1 MHPKYQQ
8 ANSVMSDIHAATNE
22 VLKVIGPGLLETVY
36 EQCLFRELEL
46 RGHKLE
52 KEQRIVIDYKGRS
65 FEHVLRADLIVDDC
79 VVVELKS
86 VEGSI
91 RPEYQLQILSYM
103 RLLDI
108 PLGMVINFGATTS
121 SRWKRVILAGADKP

>member
-8 ANSVMSDIHAATNE
+8 ANSVLSDIHAATNE
-22 VLKVIGPGLLETVY
+22 VLKVIVPGLLETVY

-46 RGHKLE
+46 RGHTLE
-52 KEQRIVIDYKGRS
+52 KEKRIVIDYKGQTI
-65 FEHVLRADLIVDDC
+65 EHVLRADLIVDDC

-91 RPEYQLQILSYM
+91 RPEYQLQVLSYM

-108 PLGMVINFGATTS
+108 PLGMVINFGATTA
-121 SRWKRVILAGADKP
+121 SRWKRVILADADKP

>member
-8 ANSVMSDIHAATNE
+8 ADTVLSDIHAATIE
-22 VLKVIGPGLLETVY
+22 VLKVIGSGLLETVY

-52 KEQRIVIDYKGRS
+52 KEKRIVIDYKGQII
-65 FEHVLRADLIVDDC
+65 EHVLREDLIVDDC

-86 VEGSI
+86 VEGAI
-91 RPEYQLQILSYM
+91 RPEYQLQVLSYM
-103 RLLDI
+103 RLLDV

-121 SRWKRVILAGADKP
+121 SRWKRVILADADKP

>member
-8 ANSVMSDIHAATNE
+8 ADTVLSDIHAATIE
-22 VLKVIGPGLLETVY
+22 VLKVIGSGLLETVY

-52 KEQRIVIDYKGRS
+52 KEKRIVIDYKGQII
-65 FEHVLRADLIVDDC
+65 EHVLRADLIVDDC

-86 VEGSI
+86 VEGAI
-91 RPEYQLQILSYM
+91 RPEYQLQVLSYM
-103 RLLDI
+103 RLLDV

-121 SRWKRVILAGADKP
+121 SRWKRVILADADKP

>member
-8 ANSVMSDIHAATNE
+8 ANSVLSDVHAATNE

-46 RGHKLE
+46 RGHTLE
-52 KEQRIVIDYKGRS
+52 KEKRIVIDYKGQTI
-65 FEHVLRADLIVDDC
+65 EHVLRADLIVDDC

-91 RPEYQLQILSYM
+91 RPEYQLQVLSYM

-121 SRWKRVILAGADKP
+121 SRWKRVILADADKP

>member
-8 ANSVMSDIHAATNE
+8 ANSVLSDIHAATNE

-46 RGHKLE
+46 RGHTLE
-52 KEQRIVIDYKGRS
+52 KEKRIVIDYKGQTI
-65 FEHVLRADLIVDDC
+65 EHVLRANLIVDDC

-91 RPEYQLQILSYM
+91 RPEYQLQVLSYM

-121 SRWKRVILAGADKP
+121 SRWKRVILADADKS